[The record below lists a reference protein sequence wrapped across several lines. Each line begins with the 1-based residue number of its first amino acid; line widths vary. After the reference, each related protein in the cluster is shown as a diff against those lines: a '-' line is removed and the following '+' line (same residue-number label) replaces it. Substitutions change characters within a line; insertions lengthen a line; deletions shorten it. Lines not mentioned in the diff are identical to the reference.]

1 MAKERRKQSEEIDML
16 FESGRIDDYSTKV
29 HGLKSSVKVIGA
41 RELSEKAKLLE
52 KAGKDNDLDYI
63 KENHDSMIVLY
74 LSYIDN
80 LSGIK

>member
-41 RELSEKAKLLE
+41 RELSEKA
-52 KAGKDNDLDYI
+52 GKDNDLDYI
-63 KENHDSMIVLY
+63 KENHDSMIELY